1 MTKVIKIGVGLMN
14 IYNKKSKKKLV
25 LVAVIPAYNEA
36 KFISKVILNAQKYVD
51 KVIVI
56 DDGSTDDTQEIARK
70 SGAIVYRNENN
81 IGKWF
86 ALKRGFYLALEM
98 EADIV
103 ITLDGDGQHNPHE
116 IPEFLNALLNGADV
130 AIGVRKYKGKMPL
143 IRKVSNYLTTTIINS
158 LFSLMI
164 SDSQCGYRAY
174 SRKALKDLEISSEG
188 YEGETES
195 IIRLGKTALT
205 IEEVPIQTLYGVE
218 SSKMSTVRDTW
229 RFLKTVFSMKIKGF

>member
-1 MTKVIKIGVGLMN
+1 MIKVIKIGVGLMN

-36 KFISKVILNAQKYVD
+36 KFISNVILNAQKYVD

-56 DDGSTDDTQEIARK
+56 DDGSTDDTHEIARK
-70 SGAIVYRNENN
+70 CDAIVHSNEKNV
-81 IGKWF
+81 GKWF
-86 ALKRGFYLALEM
+86 ALKRGFSLALEM

-116 IPEFLNALLNGADV
+116 IPEFLKVLLNGADV
-130 AIGVRKYKGKMPL
+130 AIGVREYKGKMPL
-143 IRKVSNYLTTTIINS
+143 IRKVSNFLTTTIINS
-158 LFSLMI
+158 LFSLKI

-174 SRKALKDLEISSEG
+174 RRKAVIDLEISSEG

-195 IIRLGKTALT
+195 IIRLGKTSLI

>member
-1 MTKVIKIGVGLMN
+1 MTKVIKIGVSLMN
-14 IYNKKSKKKLV
+14 IYNKNSKKKLV

-36 KFISKVILNAQKYVD
+36 KFISHVILNAQKYVD

-70 SGAIVYRNENN
+70 FGAIVRSNEKNV
-81 IGKWF
+81 GKWF
-86 ALKRGFYLALEM
+86 ALKRGFSLALEM

-103 ITLDGDGQHNPHE
+103 VTLDGDCQHNPNE
-116 IPEFLNALLNGADV
+116 IPKFLKVLLNGADV
-130 AIGVRKYKGKMPL
+130 AVGVRKYKGKMPL
-143 IRKVSNYLTTTIINS
+143 IRKLSNYLTTTIINS
-158 LFSLMI
+158 LFSLKI

-174 SRKALKDLEISSEG
+174 SRKAVKDLEISSEG

-195 IIRLGKTALT
+195 IIRLGKTSLT

-218 SSKMSTVRDTW
+218 SSKMSTLRDTW

>member
-1 MTKVIKIGVGLMN
+1 MN

-36 KFISKVILNAQKYVD
+36 KFISNVILNTQKYVD

-56 DDGSTDDTQEIARK
+56 DDGSTDDTQELARK
-70 SGAIVYRNENN
+70 CGAIVHSNEKNV
-81 IGKWF
+81 GKWF
-86 ALKRGFYLALEM
+86 SLKKGFSLALKM

-103 ITLDGDGQHNPHE
+103 ITLDGDGQHNSHE
-116 IPEFLNALLNGADV
+116 IPEFLNVLLNGADV

-158 LFSLMI
+158 LFSLKI

-174 SRKALKDLEISSEG
+174 SRKAVKDLEISSEG

-195 IIRLGKTALT
+195 IIRLGKTSLT

-218 SSKMSTVRDTW
+218 NSKMSTLRDTW
-229 RFLKTVFSMKIKGF
+229 RFLKIVFSMKIKGF

>member
-25 LVAVIPAYNEA
+25 LVAVIPAYNEV
-36 KFISKVILNAQKYVD
+36 KFISNVILIAQKYVD

-70 SGAIVYRNENN
+70 CGAIVHSNEKNV
-81 IGKWF
+81 GKWF
-86 ALKRGFYLALEM
+86 ALKRGFSLALEM

-116 IPEFLNALLNGADV
+116 IPEFLKALLNGADV

-143 IRKVSNYLTTTIINS
+143 IRKASNFLTTSIINS
-158 LFSLMI
+158 LFSLKI

-174 SRKALKDLEISSEG
+174 SRKAVKDLEISSEG

-195 IIRLGKTALT
+195 IIRLGKTSLT

-218 SSKMSTVRDTW
+218 NSKMSTARDTW

>member
-1 MTKVIKIGVGLMN
+1 MTKVIKIGASLMN
-14 IYNKKSKKKLV
+14 IYNKKTEKKLV
-25 LVAVIPAYNEA
+25 LVAVIPAYNEG
-36 KFISKVILNAQKYVD
+36 KFISNVILNAQKYVD

-56 DDGSTDDTQEIARK
+56 DDGSTDDTREIARK
-70 SGAIVYRNENN
+70 LGAIVHSNEKNV
-81 IGKWF
+81 GKWF
-86 ALKRGFYLALEM
+86 ALKRGFSLALEM

-116 IPEFLNALLNGADV
+116 IPEFIKVLLNGADV
-130 AIGVRKYKGKMPL
+130 AIGMRRYKGKMPL

-158 LFSLMI
+158 LFSLKI

-174 SRKALKDLEISSEG
+174 NWKAVKDLEISSEG

-195 IIRLGKTALT
+195 IIRLGKTSLT

-218 SSKMSTVRDTW
+218 SSKMSTLRDTW